1 LRVLHLDLSL
11 VEVQAIPGFRTLDED
26 LRSTLLNL
34 FQASS
39 LTYWQSHNI
48 DCYNDPRIFELE
60 ELCQWLAIVQ
70 DQRLLKIREFVGF
83 LQQGF

>member
-34 FQASS
+34 FQVSS
-39 LTYWQSHNI
+39 LTYWQSHND
-48 DCYNDPRIFELE
+48 DCYG
-60 ELCQWLAIVQ
+60 